1 MIKSLLSTL
10 TALTLTAGA
19 ALAAPSAVL
28 PVTAVGDEGLAY
40 TELYTESSWMA
51 LDVPGSVLKGASLSS
66 LSIEVSGLPEGTTIT
81 LDDVS
86 ALGEDVLLHVT
97 VDRASTERFVN
108 ALATINVKSGDETV
122 ATLSIPVIGAAS
134 AE

>member
-19 ALAAPSAVL
+19 AFAAPSAVL
-28 PVTAVGDEGLAY
+28 PVTAMSDEGMAY

-51 LDVPGSVLKGASLSS
+51 LDVPGSALQGAQLSS
-66 LSIEVSGLPEGTTIT
+66 LSLDVSGLPTGTTVT
-81 LDDVS
+81 LDDVT

-97 VDRASTERFVN
+97 VARASTEQFVN
-108 ALATINVKSGDETV
+108 ALATINVKSGDEIV